1 MNGRPWIEMEDIIL
15 RARYIKYGTDGLT
28 NILGRSEPAIY
39 ARARLLG
46 LKRDRAWLS
55 DAGKKLASNPAS
67 VAARFKKGDIP
78 ANKGKKMP
86 TDLYDKLAPTMF
98 KPGHANSNHKPVG
111 SERVNVDG
119 YVEIKVA
126 EPRKWALKHRVIWEE
141 ANGPIPEGC
150 NIQFRDGNRL
160 NVKIEN
166 LYIISRSD
174 QLMKENSMYAR
185 YPKAMQDVIRLKGAI
200 NRQIR
205 RKEK

>member
-1 MNGRPWIEMEDIIL
+1 MNGRPWLEMEDIIL
-15 RARYIKYGTDGLT
+15 RSRYIKYGTDGLT
-28 NILGRSEPAIY
+28 LILGRSKTAIY

-55 DAGKKLASNPAS
+55 DTGKKLASNPAS
-67 VAARFKKGDIP
+67 VAARFTKGSVP

-86 TDLYDKLAPTMF
+86 ADLYDKLAPTMF
-98 KPGHANSNHKPVG
+98 KPGHTNSNHKPVG

-174 QLMKENSMYAR
+174 QLMKENAIYAR
-185 YPKAMQDVIRLKGAI
+185 YPKEMQDVMRLKGAI